1 MKLMHLSDLHL
12 GKKLNEFS
20 LEEDQKYILQQL
32 IEIAKKER
40 PDCVLIAGDVYD
52 KSIPSADAVV
62 LFDDFLN
69 KLAALKIPV
78 CIISGNHDSAERL
91 AFGAR
96 LMTESG
102 VYLANAY
109 NGDTQ
114 EVVLHDEYGAVH
126 IFLLPFIKPAIV
138 KHAFPDEAEKI
149 TSYNEAVKTAIEHI
163 SLESNE
169 RNVLM
174 AHQFVT
180 GAITCDSEAVVVG
193 GVDNISAEVFNSFD
207 YVALGHIHS
216 PQNVGNDKVRYCGTP
231 LKYSFSEW
239 QQQKSVTFV
248 VLKDKGMM
256 SVTTLPLT
264 PLRDLRK
271 LRGTY
276 DELMKRD
283 FYQSLPMDS
292 DERLRDFYHLTLTD
306 EDDVPDAV
314 QRLRS
319 VYKNLLQLEYDNKR
333 TRSASIIKKVEEVE
347 HKSPLELMGEFYKQ
361 QNNEELDERKQKYL
375 QDLLEKLGDDE
386 M

>member
-1 MKLMHLSDLHL
+1 MHLSDLHL

-69 KLAALKIPV
+69 KLAALKIPM

-361 QNNEELDERKQKYL
+361 QNNEELDKRKQKYL
-375 QDLLEKLGDDE
+375 QDLLEKLGGDE